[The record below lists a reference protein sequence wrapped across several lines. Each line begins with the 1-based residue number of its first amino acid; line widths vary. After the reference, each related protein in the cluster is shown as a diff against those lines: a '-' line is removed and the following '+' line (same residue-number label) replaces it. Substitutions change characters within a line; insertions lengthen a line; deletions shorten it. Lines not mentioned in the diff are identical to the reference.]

1 VETRKARKER
11 EAASEAAS
19 VPVKVGSSPR
29 GRSLSGRI
37 LIKGR
42 APRAWERLE
51 SSFAGSADRSGSQV
65 SAWGSQGVRAGTM
78 TRKGQKQKTKEEIH
92 QEAQRLRAAEAAQ
105 QALEAAD
112 ESVEE
117 VFEEQTKFDKM
128 VGSGQSHAGAQVET
142 GASTAAGST
151 LGTGQFFGPEPEV
164 PDPQKRKRKPAGEKS
179 MQPPVAKKGRKGAKA
194 KEDVE
199 EALTQE
205 QVRCFVYSEFH
216 RSPSR
221 MPLS

>member
-1 VETRKARKER
+1 MAARVGVETRKARKER

-19 VPVKVGSSPR
+19 LPVKVGSPPR

-42 APRAWERLE
+42 APRAWERSE

-65 SAWGSQGVRAGTM
+65 SAWGSQGIRAETM
-78 TRKGQKQKTKEEIH
+78 TRKGQKQRTKEEIH
-92 QEAQRLRAAEAAQ
+92 QEAQRLRAAEASR
-105 QALEAAD
+105 QAAEAAD

-117 VFEEQTKFDKM
+117 VFEDQTKFDKM

-142 GASTAAGST
+142 GASAAAGST
-151 LGTGQFFGPEPEV
+151 LGTGQFFGPEAEA
-164 PDPQKRKRKPAGEKS
+164 PDPETRKRKPAVEKS
-179 MQPPVAKKGRKGAKA
+179 MQPPVAKKGKKVGKA
-194 KEDVE
+194 KENVA

-205 QVRCFVYSEFH
+205 QVECFVFYEFF
-216 RSPSR
+216 
-221 MPLS
+221 